1 MSKNTPLWNFSW
13 IRENVI
19 AGSAGPVID
28 KQFEFLDDKGIEVI
42 INLADIQYELSK
54 ELKDK
59 FYLYNLSI
67 TDFSIPTELN
77 VMEFWSICK
86 KHMDLKNPIVVHCHA
101 GCGRT
106 GTMLAIWIL
115 LTQQVKT
122 GIEAIHL
129 IRRLRP
135 CSIETEE
142 QEDFVKDIG
151 KNINMFIN

>member
-1 MSKNTPLWNFSW
+1 MSKKIPLWNFSW
-13 IRENVI
+13 VRQGVI
-19 AGSAGPVID
+19 AGSAGPVTD
-28 KQFEFLDDKGIEVI
+28 RQFEYLLDKGIEVI
-42 INLADIQYELSK
+42 INLADIHYEVSD

-59 FYLYNLSI
+59 FYIYNLSI
-67 TDFSIPTELN
+67 TDYSIPTELN
-77 VMEFWSICK
+77 ITEFWSTCK
-86 KHMDLKNPIVVHCHA
+86 KHMNQNNPIVVHCYA

-106 GTMLAIWIL
+106 GTMLALWIL

-142 QEDFVKDIG
+142 QEQFIKEIG
-151 KNINMFIN
+151 TNIQIFIN

>member
-1 MSKNTPLWNFSW
+1 MSKETPLWNFSW
-13 IRENVI
+13 VREDVI
-19 AGSAGPVID
+19 AGSAGPVIG
-28 KQFEFLDDKGIEVI
+28 KQFDYLLDKGIEVI
-42 INLADIQYELSK
+42 INLADIKYEVSQD
-54 ELKDK
+54 LKDK
-59 FYLYNLSI
+59 FYVYNISI
-67 TDFSIPTELN
+67 TDFSIPTDLK

-86 KHMDLKNPIVVHCHA
+86 KHMEANNPIVVHCYA

-122 GIEAIHL
+122 GVEAIHL

-142 QEDFVKDIG
+142 QVQFIKEIG
-151 KNINMFIN
+151 QNIQKFLV